1 MSINENGEGKK
12 PKSRQKSYIIVVVV
26 LLVVGLAFGSLFGG
40 AADLFA
46 RLGNGEQGD
55 VGQISG
61 EISFEEAKP
70 RLEQE
75 LRQRKENEILM
86 QHLDDL
92 IVASNIE
99 ISLDVIGTG
108 DEGAVVAMV
117 NREEIKKEELLALE
131 EQEKQQ
137 LVMMGLDP
145 ESEEAAQM
153 MEQMRPQ
160 ILDNLIANKV
170 LMQKIE
176 EDGVSASEVQVEE
189 HYQQYAAQFGGE
201 EMLEQQLEQAGLT
214 KDDLKQ
220 EIYEQ
225 LPIQIYVENYLAE
238 NLSEDELVFPESEL
252 KELYEAQQQQME
264 LQS

>member
-1 MSINENGEGKK
+1 MSINENGAGKK
-12 PKSRQKSYIIVVVV
+12 QKSRKMVYAIVVV

-46 RLGNGEQGD
+46 RFGNGEQGD
-55 VGQISG
+55 AGQISG
-61 EISFEEAKP
+61 AVSFEEAKP

-75 LRQRKENEILM
+75 LRQRKEHEILM

-92 IVASNIE
+92 MVASNIE

-117 NREEIKKEELLALE
+117 NSEEIKKAELLAME

-137 LVMMGLDP
+137 FAMMGLDP
-145 ESEEAAQM
+145 ESEEAARM

-160 ILDNLIANKV
+160 ILDNLIANRV

-189 HYQQYAAQFGGE
+189 HYQQYADQFGGE
-201 EMLEQQLEQAGLT
+201 EMLEQQLEQAGLS
-214 KDDLKQ
+214 KDELKQ
-220 EIYEQ
+220 EISEQ
-225 LPIQIYVENYLAE
+225 LPLQIYIEKYLAE
-238 NLSEDELVFPESEL
+238 NLNEDELIFSESEL
-252 KELYEAQQQQME
+252 RELYEAQKQQQ
-264 LQS
+264 S

>member
-1 MSINENGEGKK
+1 MSINENGAGKK
-12 PKSRQKSYIIVVVV
+12 MKSRKMVYAIVVV

-46 RLGNGEQGD
+46 RVGNGEQGD
-55 VGQISG
+55 VGQVNG

-75 LRQRKENEILM
+75 LRQRKEHEILM

-92 IVASNIE
+92 MVASNVE
-99 ISLDVIGTG
+99 VSLDVMGT
-108 DEGAVVAMV
+108 DDNAVVATV
-117 NREEIKKEELLALE
+117 NGEAIKEEELLALE
-131 EQEKQQ
+131 EQQRQQ

-145 ESEEAAQM
+145 ESEEAARM

-160 ILDNLIANKV
+160 ILDNLIANRV

-176 EDGVSASEVQVEE
+176 EDGVSASDVQVEE

-201 EMLEQQLEQAGLT
+201 EMLEQQLEQAGLS
-214 KDDLKQ
+214 KDELKQ
-220 EIYEQ
+220 EIAEQ
-225 LPIQIYVENYLAE
+225 LPLQIYVENYLAE
-238 NLSEDELVFPESEL
+238 NLSEDELIFSESEL
-252 KELYEAQQQQME
+252 KELYEAQRRQQ
-264 LQS
+264 S